1 MAICS
6 VLLAAALTRAEL
18 IERFKAP
25 PLTKVSGLVQVVA
38 DCPAEMRREYQSP
51 IALFASEVC
60 KALYRSD
67 RMQPVYFKEP
77 GIVVYIGDGRTNDTR
92 VVVRE
97 GVRESGAK
105 YTRLTLPAP
114 GTADLGRLRMEIVRA
129 YFRAVKDR
137 TIDALKHEL
146 ARKDSELAAR
156 MEKEFDLQER
166 NPNALALLDR
176 EIEVPDR
183 FPGETRDHVLEV
195 IAAARAVA
203 EAEGRVRKAQLLEA
217 VLMANEPN
225 GLLAKRREEL
235 EKLFSENNNLV
246 NGPVLEELKN
256 RGISHKNGEDYLLP
270 SEIMKRNY

>member
-1 MAICS
+1 MSESLFDMSEFMKKDEPTPEQAVTVQEEAKEDEIPPAPELDVQKAVVES
-6 VLLAAALTRAEL
+6 LAAD
-18 IERFKAP
+18 K
-25 PLTKVSGLVQVVA
+25 
-38 DCPAEMRREYQSP
+38 AEMAAV
-51 IALFASEVC
+51 IASLKAEIATLKARADEESGKTDEVRSE
-60 KALYRSD
+60 LL
-67 RMQPVYFKEP
+67 
-77 GIVVYIGDGRTNDTR
+77 
-92 VVVRE
+92 VVRATVE
-97 GVRESGAK
+97 E
-105 YTRLTLPAP
+105 
-114 GTADLGRLRMEIVRA
+114 
-129 YFRAVKDR
+129 KDR

-270 SEIMKRNY
+270 SEIMKRNYCRQRTATWSRWSPLRELNSEHSIHAVGTIASTF

>member
-1 MAICS
+1 
-6 VLLAAALTRAEL
+6 
-18 IERFKAP
+18 
-25 PLTKVSGLVQVVA
+25 
-38 DCPAEMRREYQSP
+38 
-51 IALFASEVC
+51 
-60 KALYRSD
+60 
-67 RMQPVYFKEP
+67 
-77 GIVVYIGDGRTNDTR
+77 
-92 VVVRE
+92 
-97 GVRESGAK
+97 
-105 YTRLTLPAP
+105 
-114 GTADLGRLRMEIVRA
+114 
-129 YFRAVKDR
+129 
-137 TIDALKHEL
+137 
-146 ARKDSELAAR
+146 

>member
-1 MAICS
+1 M
-6 VLLAAALTRAEL
+6 
-18 IERFKAP
+18 
-25 PLTKVSGLVQVVA
+25 
-38 DCPAEMRREYQSP
+38 
-51 IALFASEVC
+51 
-60 KALYRSD
+60 
-67 RMQPVYFKEP
+67 
-77 GIVVYIGDGRTNDTR
+77 
-92 VVVRE
+92 
-97 GVRESGAK
+97 
-105 YTRLTLPAP
+105 
-114 GTADLGRLRMEIVRA
+114 VRA
-129 YFRAVKDR
+129 TVEEKDR

-156 MEKEFDLQER
+156 MEKEFGLQER

>member
-1 MAICS
+1 MSESLFDMSEFMKKDEPMPEQAVTVQEEAKEDEIPS
-6 VLLAAALTRAEL
+6 APELDVQKAVVESLAADKAEMAAVIASLKAEIETLKARADEESGKTDEVRAEL
-18 IERFKAP
+18 
-25 PLTKVSGLVQVVA
+25 L
-38 DCPAEMRREYQSP
+38 
-51 IALFASEVC
+51 
-60 KALYRSD
+60 
-67 RMQPVYFKEP
+67 
-77 GIVVYIGDGRTNDTR
+77 
-92 VVVRE
+92 VVRSKVE
-97 GVRESGAK
+97 E
-105 YTRLTLPAP
+105 
-114 GTADLGRLRMEIVRA
+114 
-129 YFRAVKDR
+129 KDR

-235 EKLFSENNNLV
+235 AKLFSENNNLV